1 VSFQNLSI
9 RTKVLGA
16 FAFVLLLTCC
26 LGIFAVDRLSAVN
39 DDANDIRTDW
49 LPSVRALGQVAV
61 LTDRSKAIEAAVLM
75 TPPGGDA
82 SKALDSLKQ
91 TMDARD
97 KAWQTYYPAMVSS
110 DQEKAFAAEITK
122 DWSDYS
128 AMWDRMSDLLKKGDR
143 DGAMALNSGDS
154 LVVMGKLRNALDADI
169 TLNTKGGDDAA
180 QQGADAYTSA
190 RLWIFI
196 ALGAALVLCSAAAF
210 MIINGV
216 SKPITAITE
225 AMKKLAGHDL
235 TTTITSVGR
244 KDEIG
249 AMAAAVQVFKDNMIE
264 ADRLTVAQEAERQI
278 RDKRSSTLDM
288 LTRTFETKVGQLV
301 GTLSSAATEMEATA
315 RSMTSTAED
324 TNVQSSAVAAA
335 AQQASVNVQTVA
347 SAAEELSSSIA
358 EISRQ
363 VAHSTK
369 IATKAVDDAKRTDI
383 TVQALATGAQKIGE
397 VVTLIQDIAGQTNLL
412 ALNATIEAA
421 RAGDAGK
428 GFAVVAS
435 EVKSLANQTA
445 KATEEISGQID
456 QIRDATQ
463 QAVTAIR
470 EITATIDSISE
481 VATAIAAAVEQQG
494 AATQEIARNV
504 QQAAAGTQDVTTN
517 ISSVKTA
524 STATG
529 DAASQVLGA
538 AGELAAQAEH
548 LTSEVN
554 TFLIE
559 VKAA

>member
-1 VSFQNLSI
+1 VSLQNLSI
-9 RTKVLGA
+9 PAKVIGA
-16 FAFVLLLTCC
+16 FGLVLVLASTSGL
-26 LGIFAVDRLSAVN
+26 FAVNRLSAVN
-39 DDANDIRTDW
+39 GAADTIRSNW
-49 LPSVRALGQVAV
+49 LPSVRALGDFKYNTMRYRQLQAAHILSV
-61 LTDRSKAIEAAVLM
+61 TDDEAAKEAATMATVAA
-75 TPPGGDA
+75 DA
-82 SKALDSLKQ
+82 DKAWLSYAPQISSPAEHDLADQ
-91 TMDARD
+91 IHQ
-97 KAWQTYYPAMVSS
+97 AWQTYLAANQKLIDLDRQHDDATSS
-110 DQEKAFAAEITK
+110 RLYKGELRTSYNAFA
-122 DWSDYS
+122 
-128 AMWDRMSDLLKKGDR
+128 DLLSKDVE
-143 DGAMALNSGDS
+143 LNA
-154 LVVMGKLRNALDADI
+154 K
-169 TLNTKGGDDAA
+169 
-180 QQGADAYTSA
+180 GADAAAEFGADVYTSA

-196 ALGAALVLCSAAAF
+196 ALGASLALCFAAAF
-210 MIINGV
+210 MIVTGV
-216 SKPITAITE
+216 SKPITAITQ

-235 TTTITSVGR
+235 TTTITGVGR

-264 ADRLTVAQEAERQI
+264 ADRLTAAQEAERQI
-278 RDKRSSTLDM
+278 RDKRAATLDM
-288 LTRTFETKVGQLV
+288 LTRSFESKVGQLV
-301 GTLSSAATEMEATA
+301 GTLSSAATEMESTA
-315 RSMTSTAED
+315 RTMTNTAET
-324 TNVQSSAVAAA
+324 TNTQSSAVAAA

-369 IATKAVDDAKRTDI
+369 ITHKAVDDAKRTDI
-383 TVQALATGAQKIGE
+383 TVQALAAGAQKIGD

-456 QIRDATQ
+456 QIREATS

-470 EITATIDSISE
+470 EIAETINSISE
-481 VATAIAAAVEQQG
+481 VSTAIAAAVEQQG

-517 ISSVKTA
+517 ITSVKTA

-538 AGELAAQAEH
+538 AGELAIQAEH

-554 TFLIE
+554 TFLID